1 MNVFSLHPSLSH
13 CHCSALTTS
22 ILCRST
28 LVATHPML
36 TTTRNSPKRSAC
48 ATPNWVGI
56 NYTLCTDA
64 GDADHQ
70 RQRRREKEE
79 AYVGAAQGEAAQ
91 AGQEVAP
98 ACLPCSAC
106 PSLSLPASACLCLSL
121 PVSACL
127 CLCLSLPVPAC
138 LCLSLPV
145 SACLCM
151 SLPASACLS
160 ARPLNGPGKFKFYVI
175 AFFWQC
181 DHVSDLVAFRL
192 PLI

>member
-70 RQRRREKEE
+70 GQTPRQRRREKEE

-127 CLCLSLPVPAC
+127 CLPLPVCQRVRSMDPANLSFMLSL
-138 LCLSLPV
+138 
-145 SACLCM
+145 
-151 SLPASACLS
+151 
-160 ARPLNGPGKFKFYVI
+160 
-175 AFFWQC
+175 FFGS
-181 DHVSDLVAFRL
+181 VTM
-192 PLI
+192 